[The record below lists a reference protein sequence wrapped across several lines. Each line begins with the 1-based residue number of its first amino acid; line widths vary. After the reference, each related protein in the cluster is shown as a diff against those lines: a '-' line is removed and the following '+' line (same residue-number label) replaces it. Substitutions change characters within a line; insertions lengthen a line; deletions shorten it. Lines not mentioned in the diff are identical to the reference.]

1 MGQNLGKKSFES
13 NVKISNEDIDL
24 DNESA
29 EVYEY
34 KTNHHDLDFDNDLDK
49 DLDKDLEIV
58 FENEDN
64 TELYHKN
71 LDNDSHSG
79 PENFKRSRPKK
90 LVKSNKS
97 ISRNFFSPN
106 SIFCNFKNGQKS
118 IFELGK
124 SF

>member
-58 FENEDN
+58 FDNEDN
-64 TELYHKN
+64 TKLYHKT
-71 LDNDSHSG
+71 LDNDLVGVHD
-79 PENFKRSRPKK
+79 ENH
-90 LVKSNKS
+90 KSDINL
-97 ISRNFFSPN
+97 
-106 SIFCNFKNGQKS
+106 GQLSEYQK
-118 IFELGK
+118 
-124 SF
+124 

>member
-29 EVYEY
+29 DEVYEY
-34 KTNHHDLDFDNDLDK
+34 KSNHHEDFDNDLDK

-79 PENFKRSRPKK
+79 PENFKRSRLKK
-90 LVKSNKS
+90 LVMSNKS
-97 ISRNFFSPN
+97 IS
-106 SIFCNFKNGQKS
+106 
-118 IFELGK
+118 
-124 SF
+124 